1 MWHLISLI
9 LSVILMIGGL
19 FFLSVG
25 VVGLIRLPDTY
36 TRLHATTKC
45 DTMGAGLVLL
55 ALALQSD
62 FTIAAKLIIIT
73 VFIWVTNPTA
83 AHVIGKAA
91 WVSGFPPIKKFHRD
105 FIEGGGEE

>member
-1 MWHLISLI
+1 MWSYISLV
-9 LSVILMIGGL
+9 LSIILMISGL

-62 FTIAAKLIIIT
+62 FTVAAKLIIIT
-73 VFIWVTNPTA
+73 LFIWVTNPTA
-83 AHVIGKAA
+83 AHVIAKAA
-91 WVSGFPPIKKFHRD
+91 WVTGFPPIKKFERD
-105 FIEGGGEE
+105 YIDGGDQK

>member
-1 MWHLISLI
+1 MWPYISMV
-9 LSVILMIGGL
+9 LSIILMLSGL

-62 FTIAAKLIIIT
+62 FTVAAKLIIIT

-83 AHVIGKAA
+83 AHVIAKAA
-91 WVSGFPPIKKFHRD
+91 WITGFPPIKKFDRD
-105 FIEGGGEE
+105 FIDGGDEK

>member
-1 MWHLISLI
+1 MWSYISLI
-9 LSVILMIGGL
+9 LSIIFMIGGL

-45 DTMGAGLVLL
+45 DTMGAGLVLV
-55 ALALQSD
+55 ALALQAD
-62 FTIAAKLIIIT
+62 FTVAAKLIIIT

-83 AHVIGKAA
+83 AHVIAKAA
-91 WVSGFPPIKKFHRD
+91 YVTGFPPIKKFHRD
-105 FIEGGGEE
+105 FIDGGDEQ